1 VKFKRTLIVLVLL
14 LTVIGFRIG
23 SVSFPEYQ
31 SNRERLSHGFFDY
44 RGLIHLHTTYSD
56 GEGTV
61 EEVAQ
66 AGHAVGMDFLIS
78 TDHNTL
84 QALLDQKEGWYNH
97 LLFLVG
103 EEVSMKGGYILA
115 LNITQAVEEGR
126 EREPQAVV
134 NEVRNHGGMAFISHP
149 LNYRFKWENWD
160 VEGTIGMEIIDLDD
174 QWRKTN
180 PLYLLWG
187 IMTFP
192 LNPSYA
198 LLNILG
204 KPQDVVDLWDG
215 LTSKKPVVGIYSP
228 DLHDQVRVTKG
239 FYIKFPPREKTMAL
253 ISNHLLLSQPFT
265 GDLSQDKN
273 NLYEAL
279 KKGHLY
285 LALDLLG
292 NPRGFIF
299 RGFTQTGKQVIMG
312 DRIVSINPVRLE
324 ASLGTDSLP
333 QTYRIK
339 LIHNGMVID
348 EIDNAP
354 LHFETTQP
362 GTYRVEVEVPWISP
376 FFIPHRYT
384 WIYSN
389 PIYVQ

>member
-84 QALLDQKEGWYNH
+84 QTLLDQKEGWYNH

-126 EREPQAVV
+126 EKEPQAVV

-204 KPQDVVDLWDG
+204 KPQDVMDLWDG
-215 LTSKKPVVGIYSP
+215 LTSKKTSGGHLFSGPPRSGP
-228 DLHDQVRVTKG
+228 CNKG
-239 FYIKFPPREKTMAL
+239 FLHQISSSGKDNGPDQQPSPPLPTFHRR
-253 ISNHLLLSQPFT
+253 F
-265 GDLSQDKN
+265 
-273 NLYEAL
+273 
-279 KKGHLY
+279 
-285 LALDLLG
+285 
-292 NPRGFIF
+292 
-299 RGFTQTGKQVIMG
+299 
-312 DRIVSINPVRLE
+312 VS
-324 ASLGTDSLP
+324 G
-333 QTYRIK
+333 
-339 LIHNGMVID
+339 
-348 EIDNAP
+348 
-354 LHFETTQP
+354 
-362 GTYRVEVEVPWISP
+362 
-376 FFIPHRYT
+376 
-384 WIYSN
+384 
-389 PIYVQ
+389 